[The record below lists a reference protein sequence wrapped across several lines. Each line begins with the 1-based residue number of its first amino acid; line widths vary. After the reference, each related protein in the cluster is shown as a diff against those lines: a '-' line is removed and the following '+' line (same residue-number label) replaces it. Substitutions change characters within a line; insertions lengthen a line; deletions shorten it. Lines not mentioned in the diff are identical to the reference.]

1 MVENAQARRT
11 ALESHRYYVCLRD
24 SRDSLRNGN
33 WIYAFADCIQAH
45 SAGMRVRN
53 TAPQRH
59 VLNEL
64 ANLVDDNLLGYCLKC

>member
-24 SRDSLRNGN
+24 SRDSLRN
-33 WIYAFADCIQAH
+33 
-45 SAGMRVRN
+45 GMRVRN